1 MHYLKLCCTKMY
13 NQYLIVA
20 IIIINTM
27 RILAI
32 DVGTGTQDI
41 MIYDTEKELENS
53 IKLVLPS
60 PHLYISQQ
68 IREIENDLYFTGE
81 IMGGGKIKNTL
92 LEHLKK
98 GYKVV
103 MEENPA
109 KTIRDNISQV
119 EALGIEIAQKKDYK
133 DFTRLTLKDI
143 DITKLSKFL
152 LEYDMEFDFDKIA
165 IAVQDHG
172 YSESMGDRD
181 FRFEK
186 IRQKLKT
193 PIAPWE
199 FAFKGNVPGYYTRMK
214 AVERTL
220 KKEGI
225 TTDCLL
231 MDTKF
236 ASIAGMCFDETA
248 LKLNSFI
255 AIDIG
260 NGHTTAASIE
270 NSEIQGI
277 FEHHT
282 SSLTPASLENYIKR
296 LADGVITNK
305 EVYDD
310 HGHGAHVLNPI
321 SEIEK
326 VIVSG
331 PKRELIAKTNLDW
344 HHASPGGDVMMTGTV
359 GLIKTLE
366 ELYV

>member
-1 MHYLKLCCTKMY
+1 
-13 NQYLIVA
+13 
-20 IIIINTM
+20 M

-68 IREIENDLYFTGE
+68 IREIENDIYFTGE
-81 IMGGGKIKNTL
+81 IMGGGKIKNTI
-92 LEHLKK
+92 LEHMDK

-103 MEENPA
+103 MQSRCA
-109 KTIRDNISQV
+109 KTIRDNLDQV
-119 EALGIEIAQKKDYK
+119 KSFGIEIDDNAEKYNNYSKI
-133 DFTRLTLKDI
+133 TMGDI
-143 DITKLSKFL
+143 NITKLSEFL
-152 LEYDMEFDFDKIA
+152 LGYDLEFDFDKIA

-172 YSESMGDRD
+172 YNENMGDRD

-186 IRQKLKT
+186 IRAKISE
-193 PIAPWE
+193 PISPLE
-199 FAFKGNVPGYYTRMK
+199 FGFMEDLPEYYTRMQ
-214 AVERTL
+214 AVKRTL
-220 KKEGI
+220 DKEGI
-225 TTDCLL
+225 EETPLL

-236 ASIAGMCFDETA
+236 ASIAGMCFDEVA
-248 LKLNSFI
+248 SRLNSFI
-255 AIDIG
+255 VIDIG

-270 NSEIQGI
+270 DGKIQGV

-282 SSLTPASLENYIKR
+282 SSLTGESLERYLKR
-296 LADGVITNK
+296 LASGEITNE
-305 EVYDD
+305 EVYND

-331 PKRELIAKTNLDW
+331 PKRELIEKTNLDW
-344 HHASPGGDVMMTGTV
+344 HHAAPGGDVMMTGTI
-359 GLIKTLE
+359 GLIKTIQDR
-366 ELYV
+366 